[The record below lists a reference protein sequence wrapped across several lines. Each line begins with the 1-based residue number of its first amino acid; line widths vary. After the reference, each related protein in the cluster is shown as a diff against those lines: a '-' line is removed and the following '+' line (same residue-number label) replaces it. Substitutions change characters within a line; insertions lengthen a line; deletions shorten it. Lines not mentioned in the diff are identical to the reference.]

1 MTTPLIQ
8 GQAQA
13 LKRRAL
19 FEETCKFWNYTVGKD
34 SNGRMCQIANYAD
47 DLGRPVAQ
55 KVRYPDK
62 TFSWTGDPAQA
73 GLYGKH
79 LWKGASRKRV
89 VITEGEID
97 ALSVSQIFNNA
108 TPVVSLPNGAQ
119 AAVRALKKDLE
130 WLEQF
135 DEIVLMFDNDEPGVK
150 AANDAAAILPPGKAK
165 VVELPLKDANDMLQ
179 AQMAKELSTAIF
191 NARAYRPDGIVS
203 GAELRDSVLNAPAV
217 VSYAY
222 PWQGLNVKTLGRRG
236 RELVTWTAGSGIGKS
251 AVVAEIAYHAIKVHK
266 QRVGFMMLEESVQRS
281 ALRLVGLEL
290 NKPIHLSRDG
300 IAEEVIAGAFDNVV
314 GTDLAYFYDHF
325 GSLDVEN
332 LLSKIRYM
340 AVVLGCEVII
350 LDHLSIVIS
359 GLDDRDERRL
369 IDNTMTK
376 LRQLVEETGVSLML
390 VSHLKRPEGSRG
402 HEEGAATSLS
412 QLRGSHAIAQLS
424 DLVIG
429 LERNQQGDNP
439 NETTVRVL
447 KNRFSGDVGIASRLL
462 YDKATGRLQELP
474 GENVN
479 PFESTPGGFE
489 EEPDF

>member
-1 MTTPLIQ
+1 
-8 GQAQA
+8 
-13 LKRRAL
+13 
-19 FEETCKFWNYTVGKD
+19 
-34 SNGRMCQIANYAD
+34 MCQLANYCNPM
-47 DLGRPVAQ
+47 GQPVAQ
-55 KVRYPDK
+55 KVRYADK
-62 TFSWTGDPAQA
+62 SFTWTGDPGQA
-73 GLYGKH
+73 GLYGTW
-79 LWKGASRKRV
+79 LWKGVARKRV

-97 ALSVSQIFNNA
+97 ALSVSQIFNNN

-119 AAVRALKKDLE
+119 AAVKAVKKDME
-130 WLEQF
+130 WLSQF
-135 DEIVLMFDNDEPGVK
+135 DEIVLLFDNDEPGQK
-150 AANDAAAILPPGKAK
+150 AAKEAAAVLPPGRAK
-165 VVELPLKDANDMLQ
+165 IAELPLKDANDMLV
-179 AQMAKELSTAIF
+179 ADKAKELSTAIF
-191 NARAYRPDGIVS
+191 NAKPYRPDGIVS

-290 NKPIHLSRDG
+290 NKPIHLSREG
-300 IAEEVIAGAFDNVV
+300 IAEDVIAGAFDNVV

-340 AVVLGCEVII
+340 AVVLGCELII

-359 GLDDRDERRL
+359 GLDGRDERRL

-390 VSHLKRPEGSRG
+390 VSHLKRPEGNKG
-402 HEEGAATSLS
+402 HEEGAFTSLS

-424 DLVIG
+424 DMVIG
-429 LERNQQGDNP
+429 LERNQQGENP
-439 NETTVRVL
+439 NETTIRVL

-479 PFESTPGGFE
+479 PFEPTPGGFE